1 MIPTDFPWT
10 GAARQLSARVHE
22 LALRSLCRRY
32 VFVFLLAG
40 GRHSAALS
48 GQPAA
53 APMAIFELLDY
64 IVIEVCAFINFAM
77 PSTPLPPGATL
88 SNALN
93 PHVSVYDDGLGL
105 LLLLGIK

>member
-64 IVIEVCAFINFAM
+64 IVIEVCAYNNLQL
-77 PSTPLPPGATL
+77 STTKSPGSRPTL
-88 SNALN
+88 CTLYTYLYMMA
-93 PHVSVYDDGLGL
+93 LGL
-105 LLLLGIK
+105 QVSA